1 MKRAMPAVQPQNL
14 RGKPRFR
21 ISGPVIFF
29 LAIAVLICNSTT
41 WAQDIDV
48 ATPTLQSGTGSD
60 NSDRHGDTH
69 HEATRV
75 WLEAATWTSSTAG
88 QINSARDIDHFRIVI
103 PQDGQLIVETTG
115 QTDTVGTVWQTWK
128 EKVTGATGGD
138 GRNFRLS
145 VRVAT
150 GSVMVAVE
158 GRGSR
163 TGAYTLETS
172 LLVGFLEN
180 PGPSS
185 FHSGIGVLSG
195 WICDAVVVEIVL
207 DDLPP
212 QEAGYGTERLD
223 TAGVCGDED
232 NGFGLLFNWN
242 RLGDGEHTVRVLA
255 DGDEFG
261 RATFTVTTL
270 GVEFLRGVQGE
281 WIVQDFPSP
290 GEEVR
295 LVWQEAL
302 QNFVIAPP
310 RGRPTESGLGPGGGP
325 VGMLGNPGQASWRSG
340 IGVIS
345 GWVCDADVVELEI
358 NGTQRLEAAYGTERA
373 DTENVC
379 GDRYNGFG
387 LLFNWNRLGD
397 GDHTVRA
404 LADGEEFGR
413 ATFTVTTLGEEFL
426 RGVQRQVVVWNFPD
440 SLSEVRLVWQEALQ
454 NFVIDYF

>member
-1 MKRAMPAVQPQNL
+1 MVQPQNL
-14 RGKPRFR
+14 RGKTRFR
-21 ISGPVIFF
+21 ISGPVTLF
-29 LAIAVLICNSTT
+29 LALAVLICNSIA
-41 WAQDIDV
+41 WAQNIDV
-48 ATPTLQSGTGSD
+48 ATDVATSILMSETGGD
-60 NSDRHGDTH
+60 NSDCFTN
-69 HEATRV
+69 TRRQSTLV
-75 WLEAATWTSSTAG
+75 RLEAATWTSSTAG
-88 QINSARDIDHFRIVI
+88 QIDSACDVDHFQLVI
-103 PQDGQLIVETTG
+103 PHAGQLIVETTG

-145 VRVAT
+145 TRVAAGWVT
-150 GSVMVAVE
+150 VAVE
-158 GRGSR
+158 SRGSQ
-163 TGAYTLETS
+163 TGAYTLEVS

-185 FHSGIGVLSG
+185 FQSGIGVLSG
-195 WICDAVVVEIVL
+195 WICDAVVVEVVL

-270 GVEFLRGVQGE
+270 GVEFLRGVHGE
-281 WIVQDFPSP
+281 WVVQDFPSP

-310 RGRPTESGLGPGGGP
+310 HVRPVESLPGLGGGP
-325 VGMLGNPGQASWRSG
+325 VGRLGNPGQASWRSG

-358 NGTQRLEAAYGTERA
+358 NGTQRLKAAYGTERP

-413 ATFTVTTLGEEFL
+413 AIFTVTTLGEEFL
-426 RGVQRQVVVWNFPD
+426 RGVQRQVVVWDFPD

>member
-1 MKRAMPAVQPQNL
+1 MVQPQNL
-14 RGKPRFR
+14 RRKTRFR
-21 ISGPVIFF
+21 LSGPVIFF
-29 LAIAVLICNSTT
+29 LALAVLICNSTT
-41 WAQDIDV
+41 WAQNIDEATDV
-48 ATPTLQSGTGSD
+48 ATPILLRDNNDCPVNRDPFTLV
-60 NSDRHGDTH
+60 R
-69 HEATRV
+69 
-75 WLEAATWTSSTAG
+75 LESATWTSSTAG
-88 QINSARDIDHFRIVI
+88 EIDSAYDIDCFHIVI
-103 PQDGQLIVETTG
+103 PHDGQLIVETTG
-115 QTDTVGTVWQTWK
+115 QTDTVGTVWRGW
-128 EKVTGATGGD
+128 EELATGATGGA

-145 VRVAT
+145 TRVAA
-150 GSVMVAVE
+150 GWVLVAVE
-158 GRGSR
+158 SRGSQ
-163 TGAYTLETS
+163 TGTYTLEVS

-185 FHSGIGVLSG
+185 FQSGIGVLSG

-207 DDLPP
+207 DDLPL

-223 TAGVCGDED
+223 TVGVCGDED

-261 RATFTVTTL
+261 RATFTVKTL
-270 GVEFLRGVQGE
+270 GVEFLRGVHGE
-281 WIVQDFPSP
+281 WIVHDFPSP

-310 RGRPTESGLGPGGGP
+310 RSRPTESEPEFGDGP
-325 VGMLGNPGQASWRSG
+325 VGRLGNPGQASWRSG

-345 GWVCDADVVELEI
+345 GWVCDAEVVELEI

-373 DTENVC
+373 DTETVC

-397 GDHTVRA
+397 GDHTIRA

-426 RGVQRQVVVWNFPD
+426 RGVQREVVVPNFPD
-440 SLSEVRLVWQEALQ
+440 ALSEVQVVWQEALQ
-454 NFVIDYF
+454 NFVIQRDL

>member
-1 MKRAMPAVQPQNL
+1 MVQPQNP
-14 RGKPRFR
+14 RRKTRFR
-21 ISGPVIFF
+21 FSGPVIFL

-48 ATPTLQSGTGSD
+48 ATTTLQSGTGSD
-60 NSDRHGDTH
+60 NSDCRGNIRDPSTLV
-69 HEATRV
+69 R
-75 WLEAATWTSSTAG
+75 LEAATWTWSTAG
-88 QINSARDIDHFRIVI
+88 QIDSACDIDYFRIVI

-163 TGAYTLETS
+163 TGAYILETS

-281 WIVQDFPSP
+281 WIVQDFPSL

-295 LVWQEAL
+295 LVWQEAS

-310 RGRPTESGLGPGGGP
+310 RGRPAESVPGPGGGP
-325 VGMLGNPGQASWRSG
+325 VGRLGNPGLSFWRSG

-358 NGTQRLEAAYGTERA
+358 NGTQRLKAAYGTERP

-426 RGVQRQVVVWNFPD
+426 RGVQRQVVVWDFPD
-440 SLSEVRLVWQEALQ
+440 VLSEVRLVWQEALQ